1 MALVPKKRSEPFFL
15 SLPQSVRLSLGHSI
29 ATETA
34 SNASSSPSSPFLS
47 SSAWRDFKPTAA
59 SNTAKPSK
67 RNRTRS
73 APVITPSVSSPLNPV
88 SRFLLACPP
97 QPRKMKSLSNI
108 NNHSTHSLIAT
119 ARHLLL
125 SLESMWAEVTNDFA
139 NAPPKNSGTGKVVIN
154 GVEWADRKQENGSQE
169 NSSASNA
176 VREAALLCKNRE
188 RTVSEEVAEINAQF
202 FFEKFNSDNNNSNNA
217 MISSPHS
224 SHPGSPKLD
233 KKVLDALRNEQ
244 IINNKALLPI
254 ISSLETLIQEEH
266 DRRNA
271 VMDAIQSLHDQLFSA
286 CELLCVP
293 IETFVNARNFPSNAS
308 IYAKRDILKTRV
320 THVESVIAARKER
333 LSALKTA
340 VATIRTALEDL
351 AETEFEAVAG
361 DDLSAATVD
370 AWAKALYDLEEER
383 NTRQTQISKLCAD
396 IYKTSTLLN
405 NAFPQASDQE
415 RALTEFLQT
424 PIPAQSA
431 ISSSLPHL
439 PVLTGSADGPTSARA
454 SSLSETVQLQRH
466 YKNLLND
473 SSNPSSNALNEP
485 AGTSPRVSMS
495 ITRACI
501 QWLKEIAARMDAQ
514 LKQRR
519 ERCKALVKEIEMCQ
533 EELNEDGLP
542 SLDPTDLTRLE
553 EYETIAEGLR
563 TRWRVKMQEVVVRLL
578 LDLTTWWDK
587 CYLTAEERK
596 EFTLQFG
603 DNLFSPLTVE
613 RINLELL
620 SLQSRHEAE
629 HHIYALIESRRALLT
644 RMTEFEH
651 KTANDPTRLFRSS
664 FQLNEEERFRKTCV
678 PTLLKM
684 EARLRKEIEDFERDQ
699 ERWFMFR
706 GVRHLSVLDQDIA
719 DRFVNEAVFVFDTA
733 GASINRSTSMS
744 NLKSPRSR
752 KPSNVSTSPANARK
766 TTKRGGDATPGTF
779 GVGGGEKKIR
789 GRGAVAAP
797 AALV

>member
-1 MALVPKKRSEPFFL
+1 
-15 SLPQSVRLSLGHSI
+15 
-29 ATETA
+29 
-34 SNASSSPSSPFLS
+34 
-47 SSAWRDFKPTAA
+47 
-59 SNTAKPSK
+59 
-67 RNRTRS
+67 
-73 APVITPSVSSPLNPV
+73 
-88 SRFLLACPP
+88 
-97 QPRKMKSLSNI
+97 MKSLSNI

-139 NAPPKNSGTGKVVIN
+139 NAPPKNSGAGKVVMN
-154 GVEWADRKQENGSQE
+154 GVDWTERKQETGST
-169 NSSASNA
+169 SNA
-176 VREAALLCKNRE
+176 VREAALLCKSRE

-202 FFEKFNSDNNNSNNA
+202 FFEKFNCDNNSNNSNNA

-254 ISSLETLIQEEH
+254 IASLETLIQEEH
-266 DRRNA
+266 ARRNA

-333 LSALKTA
+333 LSALKAA
-340 VATIRTALEDL
+340 VETIRVALEDL

-361 DDLSAATVD
+361 DNLSAATVD
-370 AWAKALYDLEEER
+370 AWAKALYDLEEEK

-405 NAFPQASDQE
+405 NVFPQASDQE

-431 ISSSLPHL
+431 ISPSLPHL
-439 PVLTGSADGPTSARA
+439 PAFTASVEGSTSARA

-466 YKNLLND
+466 YKNLLNE
-473 SSNPSSNALNEP
+473 SSNPSSNGSTEP

-501 QWLKEIAARMDAQ
+501 QWLKEIAARLDAQ
-514 LKQRR
+514 LKERR
-519 ERCKALVKEIEMCQ
+519 DRCKALVKEIEMCQ
-533 EELNEDGLP
+533 EELNEGGLT
-542 SLDPTDLTRLE
+542 SLDSTDLNRLE
-553 EYETIAEGLR
+553 EYEAIAEGLR

-587 CYLTAEERK
+587 CYVTAEERK

-620 SLQSRHEAE
+620 ALQSRHEAE

-678 PTLLKM
+678 PTLLKL

-706 GVRHLSVLDQDIA
+706 GVRHLSALDQDIA
-719 DRFVNEAVFVFDTA
+719 DRFVNEAIFMFDTA
-733 GASINRSTSMS
+733 GASINRSSSMS

-752 KPSNVSTSPANARK
+752 KGSNVSTSPANVRK
-766 TTKRGGDATPGTF
+766 PTKRGDATPGTF
-779 GVGGGEKKIR
+779 GSGGEKKIR